1 MKKDEEEKKEE
12 EEEEEAVRLRRWIT
26 REVGRHADDKE
37 ADTMT
42 GLFSARFEYIGSLWR
57 GMNW

>member
-1 MKKDEEEKKEE
+1 MNGDAE
-12 EEEEEAVRLRRWIT
+12 VQWRWWWRIT
-26 REVGRHADDKE
+26 REVGKHADDKE
-37 ADTMT
+37 TDTMT

>member
-1 MKKDEEEKKEE
+1 MREDEQKTEE
-12 EEEEEAVRLRRWIT
+12 RRWWRRWWIT
-26 REVGRHADDKE
+26 REVGKHADDKE

-57 GMNW
+57 SMNW

>member
-1 MKKDEEEKKEE
+1 MIRETEEQQ
-12 EEEEEAVRLRRWIT
+12 RRRWIT

>member
-1 MKKDEEEKKEE
+1 MRKDEQKTEE
-12 EEEEEAVRLRRWIT
+12 RRWRWRWWIT
-26 REVGRHADDKE
+26 REVGKHADDKE

-57 GMNW
+57 SMNW